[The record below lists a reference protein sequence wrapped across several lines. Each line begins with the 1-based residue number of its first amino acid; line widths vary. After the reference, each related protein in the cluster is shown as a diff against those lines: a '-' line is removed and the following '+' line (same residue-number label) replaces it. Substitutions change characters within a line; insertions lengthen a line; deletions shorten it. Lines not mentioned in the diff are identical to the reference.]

1 MNYHSHHADKLE
13 CEISGKTDRTFL
25 HISWDKIIK
34 QYALGFRV
42 YYGRAILII
51 ETLYIDDETISLFY
65 QRLPEVLSI

>member
-1 MNYHSHHADKLE
+1 MNYQSHHADKLE

-25 HISWDKIIK
+25 HISWDKINK

-51 ETLYIDDETISLFY
+51 ETTIH
-65 QRLPEVLSI
+65 R